1 MSPGEEID
9 VNEMFLTQ
17 TSSADYESLCRLDV
31 LGLQDSPTGDQGEIY
46 KEFQEQSGSMR
57 RLDSLAR
64 KLERSDLLERYDQVI
79 KDQLEQVI
87 VERAKEI
94 PRRDERIWL

>member
-17 TSSADYESLCRLDV
+17 TSSADYESPCRLDV
-31 LGLQDSPTGDQGEIY
+31 LGLQDCPTGDQGEIY
-46 KEFQEQSGSMR
+46 KEFQEKSGSMR

-64 KLERSDLLERYDQVI
+64 KVGPP
-79 KDQLEQVI
+79 K
-87 VERAKEI
+87 
-94 PRRDERIWL
+94 